1 MSKKRF
7 TGLLIGAL
15 LSSAAQ
21 ATTLYVSDI
30 QFVSIREGV
39 SNNTRAVER
48 GLKSGTPL
56 ELIEQ
61 SNGYTKVRTPSGN
74 EGWVADYFLSETRVS
89 RDQLLRL
96 ENRLTTSAETNNTL
110 TESLNESQQ
119 TIAELNEVKALLE
132 QENSSLKQ
140 QLEEG
145 YKITEQAQVIVA
157 ENESTSYQIESYK
170 QQAEISTQQ
179 LQSAQDNSQQYWF
192 LIGVGTLFSGLLLGV
207 LLPSLKR
214 KKKTS
219 DTWF

>member
-21 ATTLYVSDI
+21 ATTLYVSDV
-30 QFVSIREGV
+30 QFVSVREGV

-74 EGWVADYFLSETRVS
+74 EGWVADYFLSETRVG
-89 RDQLLRL
+89 RDQLQRL
-96 ENRLTTSAETNNTL
+96 ENRLTSSAETNSKL
-110 TESLNESQQ
+110 TESLNETQKQ
-119 TIAELNEVKALLE
+119 VAELNESNALLQ
-132 QENSSLKQ
+132 QENSLLKQ
-140 QLEEG
+140 QLEESL
-145 YKITEQAQVIVA
+145 KISEKAQVIVA
-157 ENESTSYQIESYK
+157 ENESTSYQIESFK
-170 QQAEISTQQ
+170 QQAEISGQQ
-179 LQSAQDNSQQYWF
+179 LKDAKDTSQQYWF
-192 LIGVGTLFSGLLLGV
+192 MVGVGTLFFGLLLGIMS
-207 LLPSLKR
+207 PSLKR